1 MKSKR
6 KHPGSPIAGS
16 VSWDAICGIQRG
28 LDSMKAG
35 TGKPLCQALAEIRA
49 SNRIPPR
56 KK

>member
-6 KHPGSPIAGS
+6 KHSGSPIAGS